1 MNNPFRNLIL
11 FGLFIFLT
19 RVPFLFDG
27 FGSEEDAW
35 AMQLVTERI
44 GTTGIYEVSRL
55 PGHPVQELIYAS
67 CWKMGPLFYNLL
79 TAIIS
84 TIGIIAFVGMLLQL
98 GIKNAYWCAVAFAFT
113 PIVFINSSN
122 AMDYTWAMGFVL
134 LSGYFISK
142 KQILLAAGMLAFA
155 VGCRITSGAMLLPY
169 SILLWNLCDEN
180 SRIKN
185 IFYFISA
192 TLLGSV
198 IVMSP
203 VIYQYGLGFFTYYEH
218 FPIPGFLKNT
228 YKGSIAVWGI
238 AGCLAIAYYII
249 KIIIKRKFVQPIIY
263 EGKNISIPLITVCL
277 ITIALYTIAFINVP
291 LKAAFIIPICPFLIL
306 GLALLLD
313 EKSIRNLSFVFIF
326 SCFFLGV
333 NLAEDHRGSSPSSM
347 AYLLN
352 IGENKVAIDPLQGL
366 VLADQ
371 SKRKQQIAFTEKI
384 INRTSTIQQ
393 KTILIAGWWNAE
405 LQVLS
410 KNNQNDSLLIRHYID
425 EPELTW
431 LKESGYKIF
440 YIEDQGAYNDL
451 RFNKKMTDNYAQ
463 KLKI

>member
-1 MNNPFRNLIL
+1 MNNPFRNLLL
-11 FGLFIFLT
+11 FGLFILLT

-35 AMQLVTERI
+35 AMHLVAERI

-84 TIGIIAFVGMLLQL
+84 TIGIIVFVAMLLQL
-98 GIKNAYWCAVAFAFT
+98 GIKNAYWCAMALAFT

-122 AMDYTWAMGFVL
+122 AMDYTWAMGFIL

-142 KQILLAAGMLAFA
+142 KQILLAAGMLALA

-169 SILLWNLCDEN
+169 SLLLWNLCDEN
-180 SRIKN
+180 SRVKN
-185 IFYFISA
+185 ISYFISA

-218 FPIPGFLKNT
+218 FPIPGFLKNA
-228 YKGSIAVWGI
+228 YKGSLAVWGI
-238 AGCLAIAYYII
+238 AGCIAIAYFII
-249 KIIIKRKFVQPIIY
+249 KIIVKRNGAKPIIY
-263 EGKNISIPLITVCL
+263 EQKNISIPLITVCIISVL
-277 ITIALYTIAFINVP
+277 LYTIAFINVP

-313 EKSIRNLSFVFIF
+313 ENAIRNLSFIFIF

-333 NLAEDHRGSSPSSM
+333 NLAEDKRGSSHSSF
-347 AYLLN
+347 AILLN

-371 SKRKQQIAFTEKI
+371 SKRKQQLAFTEKI

-410 KNNQNDSLLIRHYID
+410 KNNQNDSLIIRHYID
-425 EPELTW
+425 EPELIW
-431 LKESGYKIF
+431 LKESGYEIF

>member
-1 MNNPFRNLIL
+1 MNNPFRNLLL
-11 FGLFIFLT
+11 FGLFVFIT

-35 AMQLVTERI
+35 AMHLVAERI

-84 TIGIIAFVGMLLQL
+84 SVGIIAFVAMLLQL
-98 GIKNAYWCAVAFAFT
+98 GIKNAYWCAVALAFT

-142 KQILLAAGMLAFA
+142 KQILLAAGMLALA
-155 VGCRITSGAMLLPY
+155 VGCRLTSGAMLLPY
-169 SILLWNLCDEN
+169 AILLWNLCDEKI
-180 SRIKN
+180 RFKTCG
-185 IFYFISA
+185 YFIST
-192 TLLGSV
+192 TLIGSLL
-198 IVMSP
+198 VMSP
-203 VIYQYGLGFFTYYEH
+203 VIYQYGLEFFTYYEH
-218 FPIPGFLKNT
+218 FPIPNILKNV

-249 KIIIKRKFVQPIIY
+249 KIILKRNSVKSIIY
-263 EGKNISIPLITVCL
+263 EGENISIALITVCVISIL
-277 ITIALYTIAFINVP
+277 LYTIAFIHVP

-313 EKSIRNLSFVFIF
+313 EMSIRILALVFIF
-326 SCFFLGV
+326 SCFFLGL
-333 NLAEDHRGSSPSSM
+333 NLAEENRGSSRSSL
-347 AYLLN
+347 AYILN

-410 KNNQNDSLLIRHYID
+410 KNNQNDSLIIRHYIG
-425 EPELTW
+425 EPELRW

-440 YIEDQGAYNDL
+440 YLEDQGAYNDL